1 MRSPLSS
8 PKFANVTALLAL
20 VVATAGTSY
29 AAVTL
34 PKHSVGTKQL
44 QKNAVVSKKVKD
56 GSLLATDFAAG
67 QLPKGEQGAPGA
79 PGAKGADGTA
89 LAYARIGI
97 DGTVDLARSK
107 GVTQAN
113 VLHDVGLLGTGRY
126 CISGLSF
133 TPKNVVATVDVA
145 NGTANG
151 PIVTAGAQQFNTCP
165 VGTQVTV
172 LTTRAADNFFVE
184 QGFYVLIN

>member
-1 MRSPLSS
+1 MRSPFSR

-34 PKHSVGTKQL
+34 PKNSVGTKQL

-56 GSLLATDFAAG
+56 GSLLAADFAAG
-67 QLPKGEQGAPGA
+67 QLPKGEQGP

-89 LAYARIGI
+89 VAFARIAAN
-97 DGTVDLARSK
+97 GTVTEAWSK

-113 VLHDVGLLGTGRY
+113 VLYDFGTLGAGRY
-126 CISGLSF
+126 CISGLAF
-133 TPKNVVATVDVA
+133 TPRNVIATVDA
-145 NGTANG
+145 ATGT
-151 PIVTAGAQQFNTCP
+151 TAAPLVRAAVGQVSTCP
-165 VGTQVTV
+165 VGTQITV
-172 LTTRAADNFFVE
+172 LTTQAADGSPVE
-184 QGFYVLIN
+184 QAFYLLVN